1 MVAPKALLNRIIEYI
16 DTEIAQAMSGNGGY
30 LGFKLN
36 SLTDKTLI
44 DKLIEASC
52 AGVKIE
58 MVIRGINCLI
68 PGVKGKTENITV
80 RSVVGRFLEHSRIY
94 IFGKGERQKVYISSA
109 DFMTRNTVRR
119 VEVAA
124 PINSP
129 DIKNSILDIFDVMMK
144 DNCRAWIEQPDGT
157 YSRISPA
164 EGEAPFAAQDR
175 FIEMARE
182 KASAI
187 AVKKPI
193 PVKVRRVK
201 RRTERK

>member
-1 MVAPKALLNRIIEYI
+1 M
-16 DTEIAQAMSGNGGY
+16 
-30 LGFKLN
+30 
-36 SLTDKTLI
+36 
-44 DKLIEASC
+44 
-52 AGVKIE
+52 
-58 MVIRGINCLI
+58 
-68 PGVKGKTENITV
+68 

-164 EGEAPFAAQDR
+164 EGEAPFAAQDH

-201 RRTERK
+201 RRKERK